1 MRAQF
6 KSEPHNSLQ
15 VGEAHANKRFRK
27 PPLRVIRCCLPEI
40 EKKLSWYE
48 VSRGHGNGIGLNGA
62 LWRHKRAY
70 KLFELIVQGT
80 KAREGEMLL
89 FSVAASSCKLSIPLR
104 TGHGA
109 F

>member
-1 MRAQF
+1 MATAMAQTVRY
-6 KSEPHNSLQ
+6 H
-15 VGEAHANKRFRK
+15 R
-27 PPLRVIRCCLPEI
+27 
-40 EKKLSWYE
+40 
-48 VSRGHGNGIGLNGA
+48 
-62 LWRHKRAY
+62 RHKRAY

-89 FSVAASSCKLSIPLR
+89 FPVAASSCKLSVPLR